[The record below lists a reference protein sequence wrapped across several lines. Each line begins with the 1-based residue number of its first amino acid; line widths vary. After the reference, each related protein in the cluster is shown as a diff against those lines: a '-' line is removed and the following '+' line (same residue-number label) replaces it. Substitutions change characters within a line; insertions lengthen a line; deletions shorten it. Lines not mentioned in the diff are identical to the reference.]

1 MNLIPIKSIKL
12 DKYKETTEQV
22 VYIKND
28 IKEYIKNNL
37 KIEIEYNS
45 PVGLIDGNIKATLKL
60 EGEVIDSDEKKIIKT
75 FF

>member
-1 MNLIPIKSIKL
+1 MNLIPIKSTKL
-12 DKYKETTEQV
+12 GRCEETTKQV
-22 VYIKND
+22 VDIKND

-45 PVGLIDGNIKATLKL
+45 PVGLSDGNIKATLKL